1 MRTVVER
8 NPYTSLGT
16 SVEQAFAA
24 GILADGVDERIVG
37 QTGDEFAP
45 GFAEVGGFE
54 NVRMKIVELVRVDRD
69 VSGAD
74 VEWRRMDDADGGP
87 LGDFLG
93 RDVGPILAAIAG
105 HVKQAVIGAGP
116 EKAFLLG

>member
-1 MRTVVER
+1 MRAVVER
-8 NPYTSLGT
+8 NPDTSFCAG
-16 SVEQAFAA
+16 VEQAFAA
-24 GILADGVDERIVG
+24 GILADGVDERIVW
-37 QTGDEFAP
+37 QTGDDFAP

-74 VEWRRMDDADGGP
+74 VEWRWIDNADRGP

-93 RDVGPILAAIAG
+93 RDVGPVFSTVARD
-105 HVKQAVIGAGP
+105 VK
-116 EKAFLLG
+116 